1 MNEPDYEQLTLFPA
15 DSHVSHSVWLESK
28 KAKGTTVTSGLRCSE
43 LSESC
48 ARIASSVRTYLE
60 SSRLPPGRW
69 SRIWSTLAITSSCSI
84 MKLRLSELGTE
95 EAGSSLWATPNTM
108 DSMDCRSYEAMK
120 RQATNGGRKNRR
132 RPSNLREQVD
142 PLMRQ
147 AYEDARAEANGLVP
161 TPTVNGNNNAPG
173 SSAKAG
179 MGLATYAKLFPTP
192 RANEYKDTLQSVPPS
207 RQKDP
212 GKCNL
217 TQAIALE
224 KLYTTPCAADSQGS
238 TGGNNHRSLRTD
250 VAGQLNPTWVEWLMG
265 FPIGWTDLNA

>member
-1 MNEPDYEQLTLFPA
+1 MSEQDYEQLTLFLA
-15 DSHVSHSVWLESK
+15 DSHVSHSVWLVSK

-69 SRIWSTLAITSSCSI
+69 SRIWSALAITSSCLI

-95 EAGSSLWATPNTM
+95 EVGYSLWATPNTM

-120 RQATNGGRKNRR
+120 RQATTGGRKGRN
-132 RPSNLREQVD
+132 RPSNLREQVN
-142 PLMRQ
+142 PLMCQ
-147 AYEDARAEANGLVP
+147 AYEDASAEAKLWL
-161 TPTVNGNNNAPG
+161 TPTARDYKG
-173 SSAKAG
+173 
-179 MGLATYAKLFPTP
+179 
-192 RANEYKDTLQSVPPS
+192 ANSLEH
-207 RQKDP
+207 
-212 GKCNL
+212 L
-217 TQAIALE
+217 TQPKTPGNIHHVGQLANAV

-238 TGGNNHRSLRTD
+238 TGGNNRRSLRTD

>member
-1 MNEPDYEQLTLFPA
+1 MSEQDYEQLTLFLA

-69 SRIWSTLAITSSCSI
+69 SRIWSALAITSSCSI
-84 MKLRLSELGTE
+84 MKLRLSERGTD
-95 EAGSSLWATPNTM
+95 EAGSSLWAMPNTM
-108 DSMDCRSYEAMK
+108 DSLEH
-120 RQATNGGRKNRR
+120 
-132 RPSNLREQVD
+132 
-142 PLMRQ
+142 
-147 AYEDARAEANGLVP
+147 
-161 TPTVNGNNNAPG
+161 
-173 SSAKAG
+173 
-179 MGLATYAKLFPTP
+179 
-192 RANEYKDTLQSVPPS
+192 
-207 RQKDP
+207 
-212 GKCNL
+212 L
-217 TQAIALE
+217 TQPKTPGNIHHVGQLANAV

-238 TGGNNHRSLRTD
+238 TGGNNCRSLRTD

>member
-1 MNEPDYEQLTLFPA
+1 MSEQDYEQLTLFLA
-15 DSHVSHSVWLESK
+15 DSHVSHSVWLVSK

-48 ARIASSVRTYLE
+48 ARIASLVRTYLE

-192 RANEYKDTLQSVPPS
+192 RANEYKDTLQSVLPS
-207 RQKDP
+207 RQKEP

-217 TQAIALE
+217 TQKIALE

-238 TGGNNHRSLRTD
+238 TGGGNHRSLRTD
-250 VAGQLNPTWVEWLMG
+250 VAGQLNPAWVEWLMG
-265 FPIGWTDLNA
+265 FPIGWTDLNV

>member
-1 MNEPDYEQLTLFPA
+1 MSAQDYEQLTLFPA

-28 KAKGTTVTSGLRCSE
+28 KAKGTTVTSGLKCSE

-69 SRIWSTLAITSSCSI
+69 SRIWSTQAITSSCLI
-84 MKLRLSELGTE
+84 LKLRLSELGIE

-132 RPSNLREQVD
+132 RLSNLREQVD
-142 PLMRQ
+142 PLMCQ
-147 AYEDARAEANGLVP
+147 AYTDASVEAHRLWP
-161 TPTVNGNNNAPG
+161 TPTARDYKGSNSMQHLTQPKTPGNNHHTDQLANAV
-173 SSAKAG
+173 
-179 MGLATYAKLFPTP
+179 KLW
-192 RANEYKDTLQSVPPS
+192 
-207 RQKDP
+207 
-212 GKCNL
+212 
-217 TQAIALE
+217 
-224 KLYTTPCAADSQGS
+224 TTPCAADAEGTS
-238 TGGNNHRSLRTD
+238 GGQNHRSLRTD

-265 FPIGWTDLNA
+265 FPIGWTELNV

>member
-1 MNEPDYEQLTLFPA
+1 MSEQDYEQLTLFQA
-15 DSHVSHSVWLESK
+15 DSPVSHSVWLATR

-60 SSRLPPGRW
+60 SSSLPPGKW
-69 SRIWSTLAITSSCSI
+69 SRIWSALAITSSCSI
-84 MKLRLSELGTE
+84 MKLRLSERGTD

-142 PLMRQ
+142 PLMCQ
-147 AYEDARAEANGLVP
+147 AYEDARAESRMWP
-161 TPTVNGNNNAPG
+161 TPTARDYKG
-173 SSAKAG
+173 
-179 MGLATYAKLFPTP
+179 
-192 RANEYKDTLQSVPPS
+192 ANSLEH
-207 RQKDP
+207 
-212 GKCNL
+212 L
-217 TQAIALE
+217 TQPKTPGNIHHVGQLANAV

-238 TGGNNHRSLRTD
+238 TGGRNHRSLRTD
-250 VAGQLNPTWVEWLMG
+250 VAGQLNPAWVEWLMG

>member
-1 MNEPDYEQLTLFPA
+1 MSAQDYEQLTLFLA
-15 DSHVSHSVWLESK
+15 DSHVSHSVWLVSK

-69 SRIWSTLAITSSCSI
+69 SRIWSALAITSSCSI

-95 EAGSSLWATPNTM
+95 EAGYSLWATPNTM

-120 RQATNGGRKNRR
+120 RQATTGGRKGRN
-132 RPSNLREQVD
+132 RPSNLREQVN
-142 PLMRQ
+142 PLMCQ
-147 AYEDARAEANGLVP
+147 AYEEASAEAKLWPMP
-161 TPTVNGNNNAPG
+161 TARDYKG
-173 SSAKAG
+173 
-179 MGLATYAKLFPTP
+179 
-192 RANEYKDTLQSVPPS
+192 ANSL
-207 RQKDP
+207 
-212 GKCNL
+212 GHL
-217 TQAIALE
+217 TQPKTPGNIHHVDQLANAV

-238 TGGNNHRSLRTD
+238 TGGNNRRSLRTD
-250 VAGQLNPTWVEWLMG
+250 VAGQLNPAWVEWLMG

>member
-1 MNEPDYEQLTLFPA
+1 MSEQDYEQLTLFLA
-15 DSHVSHSVWLESK
+15 DSHVSHSVWLVSK

-69 SRIWSTLAITSSCSI
+69 SRIWSALAITSSCSI

-108 DSMDCRSYEAMK
+108 DSMDCRSYQAMK

-142 PLMRQ
+142 PLMCQ

-173 SSAKAG
+173 
-179 MGLATYAKLFPTP
+179 
-192 RANEYKDTLQSVPPS
+192 
-207 RQKDP
+207 
-212 GKCNL
+212 KCNL
-217 TQAIALE
+217 TQKIALG

>member
-1 MNEPDYEQLTLFPA
+1 MSEQDYEQLTLFLA

-28 KAKGTTVTSGLRCSE
+28 KAKGTTVTYGLKCSE

-69 SRIWSTLAITSSCSI
+69 SRIWSALAITSSCSI

-120 RQATNGGRKNRR
+120 NRR
-132 RPSNLREQVD
+132 RPSNLREQVN
-142 PLMRQ
+142 PLMCQ
-147 AYEDARAEANGLVP
+147 AYEDASAEAKLWP
-161 TPTVNGNNNAPG
+161 TPTARDYKGANSLEHLLQPKTPGNIHHVGQLANA
-173 SSAKAG
+173 
-179 MGLATYAKLFPTP
+179 
-192 RANEYKDTLQSVPPS
+192 V
-207 RQKDP
+207 
-212 GKCNL
+212 
-217 TQAIALE
+217 